1 MAELKKALL
10 QEQSRLE
17 KIIQKTKEQLMEV
30 LQGTLRVTRTG
41 KWIQYYHCFPGNKKK
56 MEYISKTNEKLIHK
70 LAQKSYDEKILR
82 LAEKRLSQ
90 IRRITKD
97 FDDEEFEKIFLN
109 EHIER
114 QKLIQPVEPTWEQQ
128 LKKWVS
134 EEYKG
139 KEFREDV
146 PVILTEQGE
155 RVRSKSEKILA
166 DYFYR
171 NGIPYKYEHPLF
183 LKGKG
188 IVYPDFTFLSRKT
201 KQEVYWEHDG
211 RMDDPIYAHNAVRKI
226 QAYVENE
233 IYPGERLILTF
244 ETEKSVLNTKLIE
257 KYVRRYL
264 I

>member
-10 QEQSRLE
+10 QEQCRLE
-17 KIIQKTKEQLMEV
+17 KIIQKTKKQLMEV
-30 LQGTLRVTRTG
+30 PQGTLRVTRTG
-41 KWIQYYHCFPGNKKK
+41 RWIQYYQCFPGDKKK
-56 MEYISKTNEKLIHK
+56 MEYISKTNEELIRK

-109 EHIER
+109 EHGER
-114 QKLIQPVEPTWEQQ
+114 QKLIQPVEPMWEQQ
-128 LKKWVS
+128 LKEWVS

-139 KEFREDV
+139 KEFREDL

-155 RVRSKSEKILA
+155 RVRSKFEKILA

-183 LKGKG
+183 LKGFG
-188 IVYPDFTFLSRKT
+188 IVHPDFTFLSRKT

-211 RMDDPIYAHNAVRKI
+211 RMDDPVYAHNAVRKI
-226 QAYVENE
+226 QAYEENE

-244 ETEKSVLNTKLIE
+244 ETEKCVLSTRLIE
-257 KYVRRYL
+257 KLVRRYL